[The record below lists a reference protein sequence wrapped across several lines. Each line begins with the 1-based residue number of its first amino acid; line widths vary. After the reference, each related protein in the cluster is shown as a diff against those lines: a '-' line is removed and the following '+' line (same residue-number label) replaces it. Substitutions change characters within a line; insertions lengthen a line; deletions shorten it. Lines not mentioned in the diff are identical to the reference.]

1 MKQISLICLL
11 IAGLNSLNAQE
22 KNNWAPEQT
31 IKHKTINTVRVSPD
45 GQQTVYAVRELKLID
60 GKNEYINHL
69 HLTGTDKTSTVRL
82 TQGEK
87 NNLNPNLIGVF
98 YFLIFEK
105 NIIMSPN
112 LKELIDT
119 NQVSEIEV
127 VEFIATLRKLSH
139 NNVLDN
145 RNYKLVLEHF
155 GLKKKKGWIKFGNG
169 SKYKI

>member
-1 MKQISLICLL
+1 
-11 IAGLNSLNAQE
+11 
-22 KNNWAPEQT
+22 
-31 IKHKTINTVRVSPD
+31 
-45 GQQTVYAVRELKLID
+45 
-60 GKNEYINHL
+60 
-69 HLTGTDKTSTVRL
+69 
-82 TQGEK
+82 
-87 NNLNPNLIGVF
+87 
-98 YFLIFEK
+98 
-105 NIIMSPN
+105 MSPN

-155 GLKKKKGWIKFGNG
+155 GLKKKKGWIKFGSG

>member
-1 MKQISLICLL
+1 M
-11 IAGLNSLNAQE
+11 
-22 KNNWAPEQT
+22 
-31 IKHKTINTVRVSPD
+31 
-45 GQQTVYAVRELKLID
+45 
-60 GKNEYINHL
+60 
-69 HLTGTDKTSTVRL
+69 
-82 TQGEK
+82 
-87 NNLNPNLIGVF
+87 IGVF
-98 YFLIFEK
+98 YFPIFVK
-105 NIIMSPN
+105 NTIMSPN

-145 RNYKLVLEHF
+145 QNYKLVLEHF

>member
-1 MKQISLICLL
+1 MNFKGSLF
-11 IAGLNSLNAQE
+11 GRSNSLCWQVFFPSLE
-22 KNNWAPEQT
+22 HYT
-31 IKHKTINTVRVSPD
+31 
-45 GQQTVYAVRELKLID
+45 
-60 GKNEYINHL
+60 
-69 HLTGTDKTSTVRL
+69 
-82 TQGEK
+82 K

-98 YFLIFEK
+98 YFPIFVK
-105 NIIMSPN
+105 NTIMSPN

-139 NNVLDN
+139 KNVLDN

>member
-1 MKQISLICLL
+1 MNFKGSHFGQS
-11 IAGLNSLNAQE
+11 NSLCWQVFFPSLE
-22 KNNWAPEQT
+22 HYT
-31 IKHKTINTVRVSPD
+31 
-45 GQQTVYAVRELKLID
+45 
-60 GKNEYINHL
+60 
-69 HLTGTDKTSTVRL
+69 
-82 TQGEK
+82 K

-98 YFLIFEK
+98 YFPIFVK
-105 NIIMSPN
+105 NTIMSPN

-145 RNYKLVLEHF
+145 QNYKLVLEHF

>member
-1 MKQISLICLL
+1 
-11 IAGLNSLNAQE
+11 
-22 KNNWAPEQT
+22 
-31 IKHKTINTVRVSPD
+31 
-45 GQQTVYAVRELKLID
+45 
-60 GKNEYINHL
+60 
-69 HLTGTDKTSTVRL
+69 
-82 TQGEK
+82 
-87 NNLNPNLIGVF
+87 
-98 YFLIFEK
+98 
-105 NIIMSPN
+105 MSPN

-155 GLKKKKGWIKFGNG
+155 GLKKKKGWSKFGNG

>member
-1 MKQISLICLL
+1 
-11 IAGLNSLNAQE
+11 
-22 KNNWAPEQT
+22 
-31 IKHKTINTVRVSPD
+31 
-45 GQQTVYAVRELKLID
+45 
-60 GKNEYINHL
+60 
-69 HLTGTDKTSTVRL
+69 
-82 TQGEK
+82 
-87 NNLNPNLIGVF
+87 
-98 YFLIFEK
+98 
-105 NIIMSPN
+105 MSPN

-155 GLKKKKGWIKFGNG
+155 GLKKKKSWIKFGNG